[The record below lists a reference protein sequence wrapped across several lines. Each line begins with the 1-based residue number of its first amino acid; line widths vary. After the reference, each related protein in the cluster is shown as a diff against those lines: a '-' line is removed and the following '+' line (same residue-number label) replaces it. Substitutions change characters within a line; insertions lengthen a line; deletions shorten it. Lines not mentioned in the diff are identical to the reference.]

1 MSKPVR
7 NARITLEAWREQRAD
22 RLDPV
27 RFHFI
32 DALEKRASH
41 QQGEVR
47 RLLDGKL
54 SSLIDAYTRDL
65 KKAAKRMDKTGAP
78 ASPDE
83 RDRGALGE
91 LVDCLTRHAT
101 ERDNRA
107 VVDEA
112 TADTNDFP
120 ALATL
125 DEFQQIWSQ
134 VRTQSQVRQ
143 SMQQAPTGT
152 GPLNSSALVH
162 RSIALMREL
171 SPGYLQQFL
180 SYVDDLAWI
189 EQMNARIAPSAKEA
203 PSPAGAS
210 VKKRSRKKAASP

>member
-1 MSKPVR
+1 MSKPPKD
-7 NARITLEAWREQRAD
+7 ARTQLEAWRETRAD

-32 DALEKRASH
+32 DALERRASH

-47 RLLDGKL
+47 HLLDGKL
-54 SSLIDAYTRDL
+54 SLLVEAYARDL
-65 KKAAKRMDKTGAP
+65 KKASKRSGKTP
-78 ASPDE
+78 ASAAPGE
-83 RDRGALGE
+83 PDRGALGE
-91 LVDCLTRHAT
+91 LADRLTRHAA
-101 ERDNRA
+101 ERDAPTVAN
-107 VVDEA
+107 EA
-112 TADTNDFP
+112 AADTTDFP

-143 SMQQAPTGT
+143 SLKQAPTGA

-189 EQMNARIAPSAKEA
+189 EQMNVRGMASAKETA
-203 PSPAGAS
+203 PASGAR
-210 VKKRSRKKAASP
+210 KRTRSKA

>member
-1 MSKPVR
+1 MSKPPKD
-7 NARITLEAWREQRAD
+7 ARTQLDAWREAHAD

-54 SSLIDAYTRDL
+54 STLIEAYTRDL
-65 KKAAKRMDKTGAP
+65 KKAAKRIDKAGAP
-78 ASPDE
+78 ASLDE
-83 RDRGALGE
+83 RNRGALGE
-91 LVDCLTRHAT
+91 LVDRLTLHAA
-101 ERDNRA
+101 ERDARA
-107 VVDEA
+107 VPDET
-112 TADTNDFP
+112 TADSSEFP

-143 SMQQAPTGT
+143 SMQQAPTGA

-189 EQMNARIAPSAKEA
+189 EQMSAAGMAPARESAPTV
-203 PSPAGAS
+203 GGR
-210 VKKRSRKKAASP
+210 KRSRGKAAAP